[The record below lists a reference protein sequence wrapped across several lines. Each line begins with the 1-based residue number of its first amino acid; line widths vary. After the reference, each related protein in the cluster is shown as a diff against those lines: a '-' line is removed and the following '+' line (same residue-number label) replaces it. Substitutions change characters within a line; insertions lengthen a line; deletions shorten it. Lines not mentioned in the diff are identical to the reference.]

1 MMLLAFALSATLA
14 AASSSVVDVG
24 AAPGPAAPSPDARF
38 LRARAYRSAGR
49 AVPVLPRA
57 DVLLVRLPPAT
68 TADAV
73 AALVEERA
81 LGLALADGSRAADHV
96 LVASARRVRPHGLF
110 LVELAAPAPRAA
122 LALVATDLA
131 GVTDGVWPA
140 LGRQRGRAF
149 ADDRLVVTAAPGR
162 LQELLPALL
171 SATGGR
177 LVRRSPIPDT
187 ALIAVG
193 APFAH
198 DAVDASAALD
208 GTPGLIAAEPD
219 LYREL
224 APRAAVDD
232 PRFPE
237 QWHLSHDP
245 SIPGVGEVFADD
257 AWDLTMGDPSV
268 VIAVFD
274 TGIDVDH
281 PDLAANMD
289 AGFDAAGDDD
299 DPRAECS
306 MSFDGRDVAAG
317 CPDEA
322 PYRESHGTSVS
333 GTIAAVANNGLGVAG
348 VCPGCRIMPV
358 RLLGDEAASGLS
370 IAEAFTRAVD
380 EGAAAINNSWGPGFS
395 LYFPLSTA
403 ERGAFQH
410 ARSAGRGGLGTVI
423 LFAAGNETRD
433 VAIDAYAAD
442 PSVIAVAATTNLDD
456 WAPYSSYGPAV
467 DVAAP
472 SQGLPA
478 EQDGVADDDA
488 GIVCTDYS
496 GDNGYDAGDYNP
508 GFSGTSASSP
518 VTAGV
523 VGLVLSTNPG
533 LTAEQV
539 RLVLTR
545 SADKITADKMPW
557 ADLLGEDQALLDQ
570 FFGYDDNGHSLAF
583 GYGRVNAARAV
594 AIASDPGVAG
604 GPCDAPG
611 CTFCSAAGVCLD
623 RCDAQD
629 DCADGSVCDVA
640 LGACELPRDRPGDF
654 LSPCTS
660 DCAYCT
666 ATADTELNAVE
677 ICTVACGADDEC
689 PDGFDCRLT
698 EPGGPS
704 ICSPGDLSAG
714 EPNDFFACFSGQI
727 GAALVG
733 VSEEG
738 RELCSDLCFG
748 DAPGACPWGFSCVEA
763 DCDCTAESNWGCF
776 QYACHEAVGAPDF
789 PFPLC
794 LPNAGFADV
803 CESDLDCQRGDYCHD
818 GRCQLDDRAGC
829 DICKTCAS
837 DEDCAGRGACIGLSD
852 DGIGQCAW
860 ACGDADPCPGDS
872 ACREV
877 NARRG
882 TVLVCLS
889 PEGGVDEVDR
899 CDPGYQCAVACR
911 DDVPC
916 AEGLVCNEGACEEPP
931 PDDDPPDIG
940 GSCLGCAQS
949 EAAPAALGLVALAW
963 WRRRRRASCFGSTES
978 AR

>member
-1 MMLLAFALSATLA
+1 MAATLLVLSTVLA
-14 AASSSVVDVG
+14 AASSVVVDVNP
-24 AAPGPAAPSPDARF
+24 AQGPASVRPDARF
-38 LRARAYRSAGR
+38 LTERAYRSAGR
-49 AVPVLPRA
+49 AVPVMPRA
-57 DVLLVRLPPAT
+57 DLLVVQLPPT
-68 TADAV
+68 TDARAV

-81 LGLALADGSRAADHV
+81 ADLALDDTTVAAEHV
-96 LVASARRVRPHGLF
+96 QVAGARRLRPHGLF
-110 LVELAAPAPRAA
+110 LVELAAPAPRAT
-122 LALVATDLA
+122 LARLATDLA
-131 GVTDGVWPA
+131 RVTGGVWPA

-149 ADDRLVVTAAPGR
+149 ADDRLVITAQPGR
-162 LQELLPALL
+162 LHELLPALL
-171 SATGGR
+171 GATDGR
-177 LVRRSPIPDT
+177 LVRHSRIADT
-187 ALIAVG
+187 AVIAVG
-193 APFAH
+193 ARFAR

-208 GTPGLIAAEPD
+208 GMAGLVAAEPE

-224 APRAAVDD
+224 ATRATVDD

-257 AWDLTMGDPSV
+257 AWDVTMGDPSV

-274 TGIDVDH
+274 TGIDVVH
-281 PDLAANMD
+281 PDLAANMVP
-289 AGFDAAGDDD
+289 GFDAAGDDD
-299 DPRAECS
+299 DPSSECS
-306 MSFDGRDVAAG
+306 MSFDGRDVASG
-317 CPDEA
+317 CPDDA

-333 GTIAAVANNGLGVAG
+333 GTIAAVANNGVGVAG

-403 ERGAFQH
+403 ERGAFRH
-410 ARSAGRGGLGTVI
+410 ARTAGRGGLGTVI
-423 LFAAGNETRD
+423 VFAAGNETRD

-442 PSVIAVAATTNLDD
+442 PYVIAVAATTNIDD
-456 WAPYSSYGPAV
+456 WAPYSCYGPAV

-478 EQDGVADDDA
+478 EQDGVADDDV

-496 GDNGYDAGDYNP
+496 GDDGYDAGDYNP
-508 GFSGTSASSP
+508 GFSGTSAASP

-523 VGLVLSTNPG
+523 VGLVLSANPA

-557 ADLLGEDQALLDQ
+557 ADLLGEDQDVLEQ

-594 AIASDPGVAG
+594 ALANAPGVAG
-604 GPCDAPG
+604 GPCDATG
-611 CTFCSAAGVCLD
+611 CTFCSADGVCLD

-629 DCADGSVCDVA
+629 DCADGTICDVA

-666 ATADTELNAVE
+666 ATADTEFNAVE
-677 ICTVACGADDEC
+677 ICTVACANDDEC

-704 ICSPGDLSAG
+704 ICSPGDASAG

-738 RELCSDLCFG
+738 RELCADICFG
-748 DAPGACPWGFSCVEA
+748 DVPGACPWGFSCVEA
-763 DCDCTAESNWGCF
+763 DCECTAESNWGCF
-776 QYACHEAVGAPDF
+776 EYTCTEAAGPPDF
-789 PFPLC
+789 PFPVC
-794 LPNAGFADV
+794 LPDPGFADE
-803 CESDLDCQRGDYCHD
+803 CDSDLDCQRGDYCRD
-818 GRCQLDDRAGC
+818 GRCDLDDRAGC
-829 DICKTCAS
+829 DVCASCAS
-837 DEDCAGRGACIGLSD
+837 DDDCAGRGVCIGLSD
-852 DGIGQCAW
+852 DGVGQCAW
-860 ACGDADPCPGDS
+860 GCGDADRCPGDS
-872 ACREV
+872 VCREV

-882 TVLVCLS
+882 TIEVCLS
-889 PEGGVDEVDR
+889 PEGGVEEADR
-899 CDPGYQCAVACR
+899 CDPSYQCAVACR

-916 AEGLVCNEGACEEPP
+916 ADGLVCNEGACQEAP
-931 PDDDPPDIG
+931 PDDEPPPDIG
-940 GSCLGCAQS
+940 GSCLGCSQS
-949 EAAPAALGLVALAW
+949 DLAPVGLGLVALLW
-963 WRRRRRASCFGSTES
+963 WRRR
-978 AR
+978 